1 MSSNTGKMKK
11 HGAIFSKHDTPH
23 LFKAILYPRV
33 LQLNTLCI
41 RMGMVVALWLF
52 GYIPMQGQSAY
63 ERELWNTYNTAPDFP
78 AKKTAFDKL
87 EKFYRLFHLDS
98 ALVVC
103 NQFRELA
110 AQSQP
115 DYVPFVDLRIAATY
129 TRKLDLE
136 KAGGILIPILE
147 KAEQERNN
155 SLRAGAL
162 LNLSNLNRAQK
173 NYPMALQRGFEA
185 AAIHEKLQDWREL
198 CADYNAIASAYA
210 PSRTDSNLLYLQ
222 KALAVS
228 EQHQLPDVAGTV
240 LNNIGV
246 SFHIKG
252 EMDKAISY
260 YKRASVIDKKTDDR
274 YGLCFALLNIGHAYR
289 SQQKWTEAKPWFD
302 EAMPVCESCGNL
314 EGVGSVKMGLA
325 DIYES
330 LGDYKSALAAQKKLS
345 AIDQQ
350 LNQQAYGRATQTL
363 EARYGS
369 EKKERELSEQRAE
382 NYRQRVALF
391 SLLAA
396 LAAALIFGYLFY
408 NRFRLRKKAEL
419 DAAII
424 REQQLGLNA
433 VIEAQ
438 EAERKRIAKD
448 LHDGIAQ
455 ELVAL
460 KLGFDA
466 LGRRIGKIA
475 PEESARMEDLKN
487 QLDSSCTEVRSIAHV
502 MSPPMLEQH
511 GLAPSLELL
520 LRNTLQNVGLQA
532 DLYAHD
538 LPEHLDEK
546 IEIGLYRIA
555 QELLNNVVKHA
566 NAARVMIELYAAGP
580 ELVLRVEDDGMGYNF
595 EEARKRGSMGL
606 LNILSRAGALGGAFV
621 TESNVPHGTV
631 ALVRIPV

>member
-1 MSSNTGKMKK
+1 MSI
-11 HGAIFSKHDTPH
+11 AI
-23 LFKAILYPRV
+23 
-33 LQLNTLCI
+33 
-41 RMGMVVALWLF
+41 ALWLF
-52 GYIPMQGQSAY
+52 GYIPMQSQSAY
-63 ERELWNTYNTAPDFP
+63 ERELWNTYNNAPDFP
-78 AKKTAFDKL
+78 AQKTAFDKL

-103 NQFRELA
+103 NQFRALA

-136 KAGGILIPILE
+136 KAGSILIPILE
-147 KAEQERNN
+147 KAEQERND

-185 AAIHEKLQDWREL
+185 AAIHEKLRDWREF

-210 PSRTDSNLLYLQ
+210 PSQTDSNLFYLQ

-246 SFHIKG
+246 HFHIKG
-252 EMDKAISY
+252 DLDKAISY

-274 YGLCFALLNIGHAYR
+274 YGLCFVLLNIGHAYL

-345 AIDQQ
+345 EIDQQ

-369 EKKERELSEQRAE
+369 EKGTRTERATRRKLSPARCPVFPAGRPRSSLGAGLPVLQPVPPAQKSRTRRSHHPGTTTGPERCHRSSGSRAQTH
-382 NYRQRVALF
+382 RQRPARRYCTGTR
-391 SLLAA
+391 SLKT
-396 LAAALIFGYLFY
+396 
-408 NRFRLRKKAEL
+408 RLR
-419 DAAII
+419 
-424 REQQLGLNA
+424 RTG
-433 VIEAQ
+433 
-438 EAERKRIAKD
+438 
-448 LHDGIAQ
+448 
-455 ELVAL
+455 
-460 KLGFDA
+460 
-466 LGRRIGKIA
+466 A
-475 PEESARMEDLKN
+475 P
-487 QLDSSCTEVRSIAHV
+487 
-502 MSPPMLEQH
+502 
-511 GLAPSLELL
+511 GW
-520 LRNTLQNVGLQA
+520 
-532 DLYAHD
+532 
-538 LPEHLDEK
+538 
-546 IEIGLYRIA
+546 
-555 QELLNNVVKHA
+555 
-566 NAARVMIELYAAGP
+566 
-580 ELVLRVEDDGMGYNF
+580 
-595 EEARKRGSMGL
+595 
-606 LNILSRAGALGGAFV
+606 
-621 TESNVPHGTV
+621 
-631 ALVRIPV
+631 